1 MTTTNRID
9 IDSIME
15 RYDIEDDTRR
25 IRVAASK
32 AQRIRR
38 DSRGKAQVQR

>member
-15 RYDIEDDTRR
+15 RYDIEDDHRR
-25 IRVAASK
+25 IRVAANK
-32 AQRIRR
+32 AARVRR
-38 DSRGKAQVQR
+38 ETRGKSVRP